1 MSGDMLNFHV
11 EPGAWLAGDQRVRQ
25 RARGAPWPD
34 RPWLQP
40 WTTIRGESVEVDLVW
55 RLAPEGVVRSV
66 LIVPVEHDDQL
77 CAHAFT
83 PRGNHDPLQRFLD
96 RAHGSFQNGNTAMFP
111 QGAETGADPT
121 LTTPLLVADRGKELA
136 ALVADQVSRCCPTDA
151 NRPVMEAK
159 DAVGPFGPEH
169 RR

>member
-25 RARGAPWPD
+25 RARGATWPD

-66 LIVPVEHDDQL
+66 LIVPVEHDDQF
-77 CAHAFT
+77 CAHGVT
-83 PRGNHDPLQRFLD
+83 PRGNQATVCRFLD
-96 RAHGSFQNGNTAMFP
+96 CAHGSFQKSRMYRGMGPRFP
-111 QGAETGADPT
+111 QYLSHVFEER
-121 LTTPLLVADRGKELA
+121 L
-136 ALVADQVSRCCPTDA
+136 
-151 NRPVMEAK
+151 
-159 DAVGPFGPEH
+159 
-169 RR
+169 